1 MSGQGILRDT
11 AARCAIVA
19 RMVAAEAGAGTA
31 VEAAFV
37 QRAGFVGCRTDA
49 PGQAQVGLAAP

>member
-1 MSGQGILRDT
+1 MSGQDVLRDT
-11 AARCAIVA
+11 AARRAIVA
-19 RMVAAEAGAGTA
+19 RMVAAEAGVGTS

-49 PGQAQVGLAAP
+49 PGQAQAGLAAP